1 MHFYAKLQS
10 LTSSNTEAETGAN
23 NNNNNNQNQQVHI
36 IVKNIYL
43 PKVAFTHQLC
53 GA

>member
-10 LTSSNTEAETGAN
+10 LTSSNTEAETGA
-23 NNNNNNQNQQVHI
+23 NNNNNQNQQVHI